1 MVYLKRKRE
10 RWKKDVHNKRGE
22 KEVFGETDVC
32 VLKTMTMT
40 MTIEKRFRRFSSLSS
55 GGIPSFKNL
64 IIIVIKTASQSRPR
78 RREESKPQNAANFR
92 RNEYICARCGVLL
105 VVVLV
110 AFVFTSRVELV
121 SLRFQSS
128 EILRPISYRD
138 VQRLYFAPEIR
149 LETEDSPGRRLFAV
163 VHERHLGGTLLT
175 TTTTIKG
182 VTFEEEEEEDE
193 MGSIS
198 LKMIP

>member
-1 MVYLKRKRE
+1 
-10 RWKKDVHNKRGE
+10 
-22 KEVFGETDVC
+22 
-32 VLKTMTMT
+32 
-40 MTIEKRFRRFSSLSS
+40 LSVA
-55 GGIPSFKNL
+55 F
-64 IIIVIKTASQSRPR
+64 
-78 RREESKPQNAANFR
+78 
-92 RNEYICARCGVLL
+92 
-105 VVVLV
+105 VVVV
-110 AFVFTSRVELV
+110 VVVVFTSRVEFV

>member
-1 MVYLKRKRE
+1 L
-10 RWKKDVHNKRGE
+10 
-22 KEVFGETDVC
+22 
-32 VLKTMTMT
+32 
-40 MTIEKRFRRFSSLSS
+40 LSVA
-55 GGIPSFKNL
+55 F
-64 IIIVIKTASQSRPR
+64 
-78 RREESKPQNAANFR
+78 
-92 RNEYICARCGVLL
+92 
-105 VVVLV
+105 VVVV
-110 AFVFTSRVELV
+110 VVVFTSRVEFV

-149 LETEDSPGRRLFAV
+149 LETEDSPGRRRFAV

>member
-1 MVYLKRKRE
+1 M
-10 RWKKDVHNKRGE
+10 
-22 KEVFGETDVC
+22 
-32 VLKTMTMT
+32 
-40 MTIEKRFRRFSSLSS
+40 
-55 GGIPSFKNL
+55 
-64 IIIVIKTASQSRPR
+64 
-78 RREESKPQNAANFR
+78 
-92 RNEYICARCGVLL
+92 
-105 VVVLV
+105 VVLV

-138 VQRLYFAPEIR
+138 VQRLHFAPEIR
-149 LETEDSPGRRLFAV
+149 LETEDSPGRRRFAV
-163 VHERHLGGTLLT
+163 VHERHLGGALLT

>member
-1 MVYLKRKRE
+1 M
-10 RWKKDVHNKRGE
+10 
-22 KEVFGETDVC
+22 
-32 VLKTMTMT
+32 
-40 MTIEKRFRRFSSLSS
+40 
-55 GGIPSFKNL
+55 
-64 IIIVIKTASQSRPR
+64 
-78 RREESKPQNAANFR
+78 
-92 RNEYICARCGVLL
+92 
-105 VVVLV
+105 VVLV

-138 VQRLYFAPEIR
+138 VQRLHFAPEIR
-149 LETEDSPGRRLFAV
+149 LETEDPGRRRFAV
-163 VHERHLGGTLLT
+163 VHERHLGGALL

-182 VTFEEEEEEDE
+182 VTFEEEEEEEEDE

>member
-1 MVYLKRKRE
+1 M
-10 RWKKDVHNKRGE
+10 
-22 KEVFGETDVC
+22 
-32 VLKTMTMT
+32 
-40 MTIEKRFRRFSSLSS
+40 
-55 GGIPSFKNL
+55 
-64 IIIVIKTASQSRPR
+64 
-78 RREESKPQNAANFR
+78 
-92 RNEYICARCGVLL
+92 
-105 VVVLV
+105 VVLV

-138 VQRLYFAPEIR
+138 VQRLHFAPEIR
-149 LETEDSPGRRLFAV
+149 LETEDPGRRRFAV
-163 VHERHLGGTLLT
+163 VHERHLGGALLTTTTTTT

-182 VTFEEEEEEDE
+182 VTFEEEEEEEEDE

>member
-1 MVYLKRKRE
+1 
-10 RWKKDVHNKRGE
+10 
-22 KEVFGETDVC
+22 
-32 VLKTMTMT
+32 
-40 MTIEKRFRRFSSLSS
+40 
-55 GGIPSFKNL
+55 
-64 IIIVIKTASQSRPR
+64 
-78 RREESKPQNAANFR
+78 
-92 RNEYICARCGVLL
+92 

-138 VQRLYFAPEIR
+138 VQRLHFAPEIR
-149 LETEDSPGRRLFAV
+149 LETEDPGRRRFAV
-163 VHERHLGGTLLT
+163 VHERHSGGALLT
-175 TTTTIKG
+175 TIKTTTKIKG
-182 VTFEEEEEEDE
+182 VTFEEEEEEEEEDE

>member
-1 MVYLKRKRE
+1 M
-10 RWKKDVHNKRGE
+10 
-22 KEVFGETDVC
+22 
-32 VLKTMTMT
+32 
-40 MTIEKRFRRFSSLSS
+40 
-55 GGIPSFKNL
+55 
-64 IIIVIKTASQSRPR
+64 
-78 RREESKPQNAANFR
+78 
-92 RNEYICARCGVLL
+92 
-105 VVVLV
+105 VVLV

-138 VQRLYFAPEIR
+138 VQRLHFAPEIR
-149 LETEDSPGRRLFAV
+149 LETEDPGRRRFAV
-163 VHERHLGGTLLT
+163 VHERHSGGALL

-182 VTFEEEEEEDE
+182 VTFEEEEEEEDDE